1 MVSQMSKILI
11 IVLTLICSSAIIL
24 SANVDAV
31 TIPAESVKSE
41 ISKEIMKFTE
51 SSGKRI
57 QISVPFSSDIEIGD
71 VTNPIFKV
79 NVRGKKILKERIPIS
94 LEIFDENNKYIRRIS
109 LAASI
114 KEKVKAAV
122 ASMDLTPGSVINN
135 ECVMI
140 SELEIPFGSFCF
152 SDFEQLKDLKIKRP
166 VKKGEIFTEKNTI
179 MIPVIKR
186 GDKVKIKSI
195 IGSVTVESEGTA
207 RADGGKDQI
216 IRVYNEVTKK
226 TLLCKVVEPGL
237 VSVGKKE

>member
-1 MVSQMSKILI
+1 MRNRLI
-11 IVLTLICSSAIIL
+11 TTVLTFICSFMVIMTD
-24 SANVDAV
+24 NVGAV

-41 ISKEIMKFTE
+41 VSKEIMKIAD
-51 SSGKRI
+51 SSGKKI
-57 QISVPFSSDIEIGD
+57 QISVPFSSDIEIGN
-71 VTNPIFKV
+71 VINPILKV
-79 NVRGKKILKERIPIS
+79 NIRGKKVLRERIPVS

-114 KEKVKAAV
+114 KEKVTAA
-122 ASMDLTPGSVINN
+122 AALTDLAPGSIINA
-135 ECVMI
+135 ECIMM
-140 SELEIPFGSFCF
+140 SEIEIPFGFFYF
-152 SDFEQLKDLKIKRP
+152 SNPEQLKDLKIKRP
-166 VKKGEIFTEKNTI
+166 VNKGEIFTEKNTI
-179 MIPVIKR
+179 VIPVIKR
-186 GDKVKIKSI
+186 GDKVKIKTI